1 MMARRSNEPDPD
13 DWFAEAAPLPR
24 RNRPPQTS
32 VPDETTLPEPRPPED
47 WFHDENASA
56 QRLRKRLG
64 GDWRPD
70 PRRTVAIAAATI
82 VILIIGLAA
91 AGVFSA
97 SSPHRAPPKPT
108 TAGRRASPPA
118 TTIAQPPTV
127 TLKPGD
133 RGIQVL
139 RLQRALASLG
149 GSPGKTDGQYGA
161 ATTKAVARF
170 QQANNLTSDGVFG
183 PKTLAALKRALQH
196 AGCGEPGQPD
206 CLLNRVRRRRRP
218 SIAANPSR
226 LCPAPMATHVSGE
239 GATVTARSVSAR
251 KSSSRRLRSAPPPSK
266 TNPRVPRSAASSG
279 GVRSSVSLT
288 ASTICPSGRRNA
300 SCTSSADSVTRRN
313 KPVIRSRP
321 ATSASSAAK

>member
-13 DWFAEAAPLPR
+13 DWFAEAAPLPP

-47 WFHDENASA
+47 WFHDENASP

-64 GDWRPD
+64 GDWHAD

-170 QQANNLTSDGVFG
+170 QHANNLTSDGVFG

-196 AGCGEPGQPD
+196 AG
-206 CLLNRVRRRRRP
+206 
-218 SIAANPSR
+218 
-226 LCPAPMATHVSGE
+226 
-239 GATVTARSVSAR
+239 
-251 KSSSRRLRSAPPPSK
+251 
-266 TNPRVPRSAASSG
+266 
-279 GVRSSVSLT
+279 
-288 ASTICPSGRRNA
+288 
-300 SCTSSADSVTRRN
+300 
-313 KPVIRSRP
+313 
-321 ATSASSAAK
+321 